1 MLTLDAT
8 RPPERLAAEIAEAW
22 DEGRRMKIG
31 ITCYPTYGGSG
42 AVATELGLELARRG
56 HEVHFITYDSPFR
69 LHGYAER
76 IYFHQVETRMGR
88 YPLFDHFPYTLA
100 LASKQHEV
108 VLREGLEML
117 HVHYAIPHATTAYL
131 AREMLKGERP
141 LRVITTLHGTDITL
155 VGQES
160 SFYAIT
166 KFSIEQSDEVTAVS
180 DYLRDE
186 TYRAFGCVSCDVR
199 VIPNFVNLAR
209 VPARRS
215 PVRASTLAPE
225 GTKVITHVSNF
236 REVKRVKD
244 VVRVFARIRRAMPAT
259 LVMVGDGPDR
269 VDAENEARELGVA
282 EDVRFL
288 GRLDSVASLLQASDL
303 FLLPSQTESFGLA
316 ALEAMAC
323 GVAGRGHPR
332 RRPARGGGRRRERHP
347 RAGRLGRG
355 DGPPRDRAAARS
367 RRAMPPCAR
376 PPSPRR
382 RSSPP
387 TASCRCTRRCTE
399 EVARGERADVAEL
412 LPRRRCWAWSRASP
426 NSSPCR
432 PPGTSSSRATGWARP
447 ATRPRPSTSSSS
459 SAPSWPS
466 SGSTARG

>member
-1 MLTLDAT
+1 
-8 RPPERLAAEIAEAW
+8 
-22 DEGRRMKIG
+22 MKIG

-108 VLREGLEML
+108 VLREGLQIL

-131 AREMLKGERP
+131 ARQMLAGERP

-180 DYLRDE
+180 AYLRDE
-186 TYRAFGCVSCDVR
+186 TYRAFGCVSCDVK
-199 VIPNFVNLAR
+199 VIPNFVNLAEYH
-209 VPARRS
+209 PAAPEAR
-215 PVRASTLAPE
+215 STLAPE
-225 GTKVITHVSNF
+225 GTKVVTHISNF

-244 VVRVFARIRRAMPAT
+244 VVRVFARIQRAMPAV
-259 LVMVGDGPDR
+259 LVMVGDGPER

-282 EDVRFL
+282 QDVRFL

-303 FLLPSQTESFGLA
+303 FVLPSQTESFGLA

-323 GVAGRGHPR
+323 GAPVVATRAGGLPEVVDDGVSGILEPAGSVEAMAR
-332 RRPARGGGRRRERHP
+332 RAVELLRDPARHAAMREAAVVK
-347 RAGRLGRG
+347 AGEFSA
-355 DGPPRDRAAARS
+355 DRVVP
-367 RRAMPPCAR
+367 MYE
-376 PPSPRR
+376 
-382 RSSPP
+382 
-387 TASCRCTRRCTE
+387 TLYQ
-399 EVARGERADVAEL
+399 EVLR
-412 LPRRRCWAWSRASP
+412 
-426 NSSPCR
+426 
-432 PPGTSSSRATGWARP
+432 
-447 ATRPRPSTSSSS
+447 
-459 SAPSWPS
+459 
-466 SGSTARG
+466 